1 MHSCGFPNGSK
12 ISVDEA
18 GVYGGKYPFARFALL
33 HQFKDNM
40 AR

>member
-1 MHSCGFPNGSK
+1 VAFQTARK

-18 GVYGGKYPFARFALL
+18 SVYGGKYPFAHFALL

>member
-1 MHSCGFPNGSK
+1 MAFQTARK